1 MSEQASENAP
11 PPLRPLPPGEGRR
24 AVGQGEWGESIEGLR
39 KDIVDLWEK
48 RARGDVSERAF
59 QKQSEQRV
67 LDLCRAL
74 VRRRTGQSEPIHTE
88 HHAVRAHTKIAGSV
102 LKESEQEFISLL
114 ATDRRLF
121 RLRSI
126 LTPDLPLIFRNGDQ
140 DALEELPFTSISTVV
155 VRTERR
161 KSQWVAGLVIAGVA
175 LFGHSW
181 LQITGKA
188 LFLLG
193 IAGAL
198 HALLVPTRWAE
209 VVQHPPAASPPFQIW
224 ALRKKSAR
232 RLLKFL
238 RQKAQ
243 QR

>member
-1 MSEQASENAP
+1 MRKGSRPAVTRKMSEQAPEKS
-11 PPLRPLPPGEGRR
+11 PPGEEF
-24 AVGQGEWGESIEGLR
+24 VEGLR
-39 KDIVDLWEK
+39 KDIISLWEK
-48 RARGDVSERAF
+48 RAQGDVSERAF
-59 QKQSEQRV
+59 QRQSEQRV
-67 LDLCRAL
+67 LELCRAL
-74 VRRRTGQSEPIHTE
+74 VRRRAGEGEPLQAE

-121 RLRSI
+121 RLRS
-126 LTPDLPLIFRNGDQ
+126 LLPPDQPLIFRNGDQ
-140 DALEELPFTSISTVV
+140 DALEELPYTSISAVV

-161 KSQWVAGLVIAGVA
+161 KSQLIAGLVIAGVA
-175 LFGHSW
+175 LVGHSW
-181 LQITGKA
+181 LQITGTA

-193 IAGAL
+193 MAGAL

-209 VVQHPPAASPPFQIW
+209 VVQHPPTASPPFQIW

-238 RQKAQ
+238 REKLQT
-243 QR
+243 R